1 MNSSQRTDD
10 RNSRRLSH
18 IRWAIGTPYFVQ
30 GTKSL
35 TEIPILFF
43 IKFQLGLDDAGGQ
56 LFDALRSIGWMIKPL
71 WGYISD
77 RFALFGY
84 YRKSWY
90 VLMACLAVVFWFLA
104 AIFSYLGITIP
115 LIYFIV
121 FNLAFATYAFVDV
134 VTDAIMVTEGQRLKR
149 VGSLVNFQWLILS
162 IANAGA
168 LFLGGWLQN
177 NIEAGAVDPWVV
189 FFLAGIPPLFTA
201 LVGIRHIPEKKHPAP
216 PKHTK
221 KLESSARFNQ
231 AWPYIRSVP
240 GRLNR
245 FRKNNYTLWLL
256 MLFIF
261 FWKFSPSV
269 GYIERSYLID
279 VRGFTGQIFGII
291 LSIGGITF
299 FVSILFYRWVVRTFR
314 RTQWYY
320 FLYAMVAIAVLHFP
334 LSFFLYLEP
343 DHPWWQFI
351 YFTLPDAFNP
361 LPAWNRYQWFK
372 LVNGTIFS
380 FAMIPAFLIPL
391 TINGHIVKVSHA
403 AVGYAFL
410 TALANTTNI
419 VEDVVGAGLFKLFST
434 PSFGWLHIVFQGSI
448 FDIANSLDTRTVIL
462 EMFIYISLFFT
473 LLTIPFIELLRR
485 NLKKQG
491 IIILLSKADD

>member
-1 MNSSQRTDD
+1 MNSSQKTAAQ
-10 RNSRRLSH
+10 NSRRLSH
-18 IRWAIGTPYFVQ
+18 LRWTIGMPYFVQ
-30 GTKSL
+30 GTKNL

-43 IKFQLGLDDAGGQ
+43 IKFQLGMDDAGGQ
-56 LFDALRSIGWMIKPL
+56 LFDALKSIGWMMKPI

-84 YRKSWY
+84 HRKSWY
-90 VLMACLAVVFWFLA
+90 VLMACLAVVFWFMA
-104 AIFSYLGITIP
+104 AILYYLGITIP

-121 FNLAFATYAFVDV
+121 FNLTFTTYAFVDV

-149 VGSLVNFQWLILS
+149 VGSFVNFQWLILS
-162 IANAGA
+162 ISNAGA
-168 LFLGGWLQN
+168 LLLGGWLQY
-177 NIEAGAVDPWVV
+177 NIEGGLVEPWVV

-201 LVGIRHIPEKKHPAP
+201 LVGFRYIPEKKQLKPR
-216 PKHTK
+216 KHTK
-221 KLESSARFNQ
+221 KLELSTAFNR

-240 GRLNR
+240 SRLNR
-245 FRKNNYTLWLL
+245 FRKNNHTIWLL

-279 VRGFTGQIFGII
+279 KREFTGQIFGII
-291 LSIGGITF
+291 LSTGGIIF
-299 FVSILFYRWVVRTFR
+299 LLSILSYRWMVRTFR
-314 RTQWYY
+314 RIQWHHY
-320 FLYAMVAIAVLHFP
+320 LYAMVALAVLHFP

-343 DHPWWQFI
+343 DHPWWRFF

-372 LVNGTIFS
+372 MVNGAIFS

-391 TINGHIVKVSHA
+391 TINGHTVKVSHA
-403 AVGYAFL
+403 AIGYAFL

-419 VEDVVGAGLFKLFST
+419 VEDVVGAGLFKLFSS
-434 PSFGWLHIVFQGSI
+434 PSFDCLRNAFQGSI
-448 FDIANSLDTRTVIL
+448 LEIANSTDTRTLIL
-462 EMFIYISLFFT
+462 EMFIFISLFFT

-485 NLKKQG
+485 DLKKQG
-491 IIILLSKADD
+491 IKIVLSKADD